1 MVSKDRDKN
10 TSTQEKQPLCKSSC
24 QMTWYLLPC
33 DAIFKP
39 TFSRQMDAAYKMY
52 IHCSTQNGKDALI
65 AASRSSCPCLVQSGW
80 KEGGL
85 LPFLSCLSIEDTK
98 AHHPTRTLYMCQH
111 ANYFYQCDC
120 LEINPLNSFMRRC
133 NHCGNTAMVAFLHVH
148 VWDRMG

>member
-1 MVSKDRDKN
+1 MKWNWTKSLNFIFTAISLPLLGQKRQTFDLRALVFVENLDRGQFIVFKDRDKN

-52 IHCSTQNGKDALI
+52 IHCSTQNGKDVLI
-65 AASRSSCPCLVQSGW
+65 AASRSSCPCLVWSGW

-85 LPFLSCLSIEDTK
+85 LPFLSYLSIEDTK
-98 AHHPTRTLYMCQH
+98 AHHPTRTTH
-111 ANYFYQCDC
+111 IF
-120 LEINPLNSFMRRC
+120 
-133 NHCGNTAMVAFLHVH
+133 
-148 VWDRMG
+148 